1 MTASPLNQAI
11 ENYAKK
17 LQELENQL
25 LAPEKTIDKLTT
37 AKTADGK
44 RIISE
49 TENEL
54 RKKLILDVLVA
65 RDAVDAALADK
76 SLDSIK
82 DVDFTRVIEL
92 DSRLKQQA
100 KLITKKV
107 DLEQWRKSLN
117 SSAEAWWWFLTHKW
131 DRLDW
136 LWSSSTLI
144 CMTLSFSL
152 LADIAPRFWAGG
164 PTTLGAFAIIGSS
177 VLNLIVG
184 GGVLTQTG
192 REAKEHLLEKLK
204 IPKHWWKEFSL
215 GVTFLLF
222 IGLASVHL
230 HLPEIAVLYNE
241 RGKKQAEV
249 DKGWNSKK
257 LASAES
263 NFKRAIAINPDY
275 AEAHYNLGWL
285 YERRQD
291 LSDARTHYKIAMQG
305 GLVSARVRLA
315 RLYLL
320 DEKEPTSVNTAV
332 ALLIEG
338 WGSGDVNN
346 ATAQEQ
352 YLWHKT
358 LSWARI
364 KQERYD
370 EAFEQ
375 LEIAKE
381 LRDEVTWDRI
391 PRDSECLTAMI
402 LEGQGKQK
410 DANTQ
415 WQQCKELA
423 SQFDPDEDI
432 WITKIQQRSKKLKG
446 ER

>member
-17 LQELENQL
+17 LEELENQL
-25 LAPEKTIDKLTT
+25 QVFEKVTGKLTT
-37 AKTADGK
+37 AKTVDGK
-44 RIISE
+44 HMTSE
-49 TENEL
+49 TEDEL

-76 SLDSIK
+76 SLDSTK
-82 DVDFTRVIEL
+82 DVDFSKVIEL

-117 SSAEAWWWFLTHKW
+117 PSAEAWWWFLTHKW

-136 LWSSSTLI
+136 LWSSSTLV

-215 GVTFLLF
+215 GVTFLLL
-222 IGLASVHL
+222 IVLGSVYL
-230 HLPEIAVLYNE
+230 HLPKIAGVYYE
-241 RGKKQAEV
+241 RGKKQADV
-249 DKGWNSKK
+249 DKGWNSKE

-263 NFKRAIAINPDY
+263 NFKRAIAINPGY
-275 AEAHYNLGWL
+275 SQAHYNLGRL

-291 LSDARTHYKIAMQG
+291 LNEARTHYKIAMQG
-305 GLVSARVRLA
+305 GSVRARVKLA

-320 DEKEPTSVNTAV
+320 DEKEPSSANTAV

-338 WGSGDVNN
+338 SVDVDS
-346 ATAQEQ
+346 ATEQ
-352 YLWHKT
+352 DQYSWHKT

-364 KQERYD
+364 KQGRYD
-370 EAFEQ
+370 EAFEELETAKQ
-375 LEIAKE
+375 LREQVK
-381 LRDEVTWDRI
+381 WKDRV
-391 PRDSECLTAMI
+391 PREPECLMASI

-410 DANTQ
+410 EANSQ
-415 WQQCKELA
+415 WQECKELA
-423 SQFDPDEDI
+423 SKFLPDEDI
-432 WITKIQQRSKKLKG
+432 WITIIQQRSKKLKG